1 MKLYEQI
8 FTLRTAH
15 GMSQGDLADALEV
28 SRQSVSKWETGAAV
42 PELDKL
48 LRMSELF
55 GVSLD
60 ELVKGEGAPLH
71 TAAATPQAE
80 LAPAE
85 PSPRPEISRTQR
97 ILGFCLLGF
106 AALTWLLV
114 TLLGDFLAGVCLALP
129 FVVVGIICLRVHRNA
144 WLFCCWAVFFMAQAF
159 LHFAT
164 STPIISIFT
173 LAHLFIGGFTFGV
186 LSSSLIG
193 LTFCGLLATSLY
205 LYRTQL
211 YPPTKKNVVHLCLC
225 IGAAFLLHALFPLVI
240 SPIYA
245 AFFMNSVVSA
255 PWSSVLITTRY
266 LLHYAGQIF
275 LILSVLRAV
284 AMVRYYKTK

>member
-8 FTLRTAH
+8 FTLRTAR

-60 ELVKGEGAPLH
+60 ELVKGESAPLH
-71 TAAATPQAE
+71 TAAATTQAE
-80 LAPAE
+80 LSPAE
-85 PSPRPEISRTQR
+85 PSPRPEISPTQR

-114 TLLGDFLAGVCLALP
+114 TLLGDFLAGLCLALP
-129 FVVVGIICLRVHRNA
+129 FLACGIICLKARRAGLVCCWLILFIVQGISLFLEGYLGTWVRRVSFGIFLALLATTLYLHKGQSHTITKRNIVILCVSVVGIILSCV
-144 WLFCCWAVFFMAQAF
+144 
-159 LHFAT
+159 T
-164 STPIISIFT
+164 S
-173 LAHLFIGGFTFGV
+173 
-186 LSSSLIG
+186 
-193 LTFCGLLATSLY
+193 
-205 LYRTQL
+205 
-211 YPPTKKNVVHLCLC
+211 
-225 IGAAFLLHALFPLVI
+225 ALFTSSFFHEHLPFILMLILLYI
-240 SPIYA
+240 SC
-245 AFFMNSVVSA
+245 
-255 PWSSVLITTRY
+255 
-266 LLHYAGQIF
+266 YAGQILF
-275 LILSVLRAV
+275 IFALLRAV